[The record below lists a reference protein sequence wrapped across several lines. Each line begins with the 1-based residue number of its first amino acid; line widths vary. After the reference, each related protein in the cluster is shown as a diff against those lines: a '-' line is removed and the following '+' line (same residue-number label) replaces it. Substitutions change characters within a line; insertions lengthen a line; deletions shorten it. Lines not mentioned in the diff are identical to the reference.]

1 MPPTD
6 ELVLASS
13 NSGKIREFG
22 QLFAGLGLSVR
33 PQSNFGVV
41 DVEETGLTF
50 VENALLKAREACRIS
65 GLPALADDSGLEV
78 DALAGRP
85 GIYSA
90 RYAGEPKSDERNN
103 AKLLEELA
111 EVTGSARSGR
121 YWCAL
126 VYLRHA
132 DDPVPLIV
140 QRSWEGEILEAPRGA
155 GGFGYDPLFWLP
167 ELGKSVA
174 ELEAVQ
180 KNRLSHRG
188 RAMVAMVEA
197 LRGTMQRSVVRESA
211 TRAK

>member
-1 MPPTD
+1 MRPTD
-6 ELVLASS
+6 ELVLASG
-13 NSGKIREFG
+13 NPGKIREFD
-22 QLFAGLGLSVR
+22 QLFAGLGLRIR
-33 PQSNFGVV
+33 PQSDFGMA

-90 RYAGEPKSDERNN
+90 RYAGEPKRDERNN
-103 AKLLEELA
+103 AKLLEDLA

-121 YWCAL
+121 YWYAL

-174 ELEAVQ
+174 ELDARE

-188 RAMVAMVEA
+188 RAMVAMLET
-197 LRGTMQRSVVRESA
+197 LRGTMQHSA
-211 TRAK
+211 TRTQ

>member
-1 MPPTD
+1 MHPTD

-13 NSGKIREFG
+13 NPGKIREFG
-22 QLFAGLGLSVR
+22 QLFADLGLRVR
-33 PQSNFGVV
+33 PQSDFGVV

-50 VENALLKAREACRIS
+50 VENALLKAREASRIS

-78 DALAGRP
+78 DALAGQP

-111 EVTGSARSGR
+111 AVTGKARSGR

-132 DDPVPLIV
+132 GDPVPLMV
-140 QRSWEGEILEAPRGA
+140 QRSWEGQILEAPLGE

-174 ELEAVQ
+174 QLDAGE

-188 RAMVAMVEA
+188 RALSAMATA
-197 LRGTMQRSVVRESA
+197 LRDALAR
-211 TRAK
+211 